1 MSLECYWKLT
11 IGKTETHLGWS
22 RLTFCS
28 FPPAHP
34 YRLHWSF
41 YCMSQPP
48 NTHSL
53 LLGSFELN
61 IPSRCKFPGGEAQ
74 DSSVHFLDLQ
84 LAHFRKQVS
93 IWSYS
98 TSICVYQFFFQ
109 LCEMERIDTN
119 IRSWRMREAVVGW
132 NRSPAITHSKPGWKL
147 EPWLWH
153 RTPTCRGCSEPD
165 FSARARGRSCRKRVF
180 RDSQTTQPK
189 T

>member
-1 MSLECYWKLT
+1 MVLGVWLYVLTERLLELILMKWDSQHVNGQRNRQKV
-11 IGKTETHLGWS
+11 HLS
-22 RLTFCS
+22 LTFQIPS
-28 FPPAHP
+28 VSRMLLETDNWKDWDSSGMEQINILQLSPAHP

-98 TSICVYQFFFQ
+98 TSICVYQFFFNFVK
-109 LCEMERIDTN
+109 R
-119 IRSWRMREAVVGW
+119 
-132 NRSPAITHSKPGWKL
+132 
-147 EPWLWH
+147 
-153 RTPTCRGCSEPD
+153 RGLIQIYVAEEW
-165 FSARARGRSCRKRVF
+165 GR
-180 RDSQTTQPK
+180 Q
-189 T
+189 